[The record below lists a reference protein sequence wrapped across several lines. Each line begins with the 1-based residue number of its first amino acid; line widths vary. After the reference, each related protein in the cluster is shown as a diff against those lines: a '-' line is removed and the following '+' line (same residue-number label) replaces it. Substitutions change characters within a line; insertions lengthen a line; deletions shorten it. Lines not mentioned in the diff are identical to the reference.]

1 MGLVFSIAEVNAKYA
16 CSNNDTQIEVP
27 LKDENG
33 VRKNTWS
40 GLLSNITM
48 EAADALNQEQP
59 AFMKLKEVA
68 ATPKAKATTDK

>member
-1 MGLVFSIAEVNAKYA
+1 MGVVFSIAEVNAKFS

-40 GLLSNITM
+40 GLLSNISM

-59 AFMKLKEVA
+59 SFLKLKEVA
-68 ATPKAKATTDK
+68 TTGKAKNTTDK